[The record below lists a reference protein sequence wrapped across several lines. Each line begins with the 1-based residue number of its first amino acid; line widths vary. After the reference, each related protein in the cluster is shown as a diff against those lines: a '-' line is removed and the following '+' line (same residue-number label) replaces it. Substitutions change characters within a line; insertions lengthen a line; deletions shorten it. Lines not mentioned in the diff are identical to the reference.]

1 MLEQPGDELQRF
13 WSRFA
18 ASLKQ
23 GQSRI
28 FCAGKSLAVKGGLR
42 LHELEGRTEV
52 TPSWRLEV
60 IGSYGRTVVEERH
73 GARSAR

>member
-1 MLEQPGDELQRF
+1 MNCSVFR
-13 WSRFA
+13 SRFA
-18 ASLKQ
+18 TSLKQ

-28 FCAGKSLAVKGGLR
+28 RCAGKSLAVEGSLR

-60 IGSYGRTVVEERH
+60 IES
-73 GARSAR
+73 